1 MTTMASTTR
10 TTCIALLI
18 VILNG
23 WVQLPSSSSSSSSS
37 LFTSTEAFVASRLSQ
52 KTFSSHNLIL
62 NSLYRTGYERIPRE
76 LRQSVRHGR
85 RRKNGAGIPRGGGGS
100 RKTCLPIWSRM
111 NDNDTTIAQAADQQ
125 QKRTNIQGINSSR
138 AAKKKK
144 SNKNA
149 KKSLGNKNNKKDPSP
164 SQKFSYM
171 NKQIVSQEN
180 AQALLSLLASQ
191 KGVLSAVAGGGK
203 LSSVNLSTAI
213 HRLTKHILHS
223 PSNRK
228 QHYNNNNSQQQQKE
242 NVDAGNDRSKILSDP
257 RFALLVCC
265 VAEAVVMSESN
276 GQNSSRNF
284 GGREI
289 STIAWSISKLN
300 IAPPSRAMNI
310 GDSAN
315 VQENVQQ
322 KSDEVRSIIFDIAKQ
337 RSTSSANGS
346 NPSTWVPK
354 LSELC
359 GLIIDMIAVKASAM
373 DRGSFR
379 QLELSNL
386 IYSLATTDRAME
398 ESFDFIIDSM
408 IESELNPKNTDISK
422 PQEWSI
428 PLWCCAKSGMT
439 RPGER
444 LMKFISSLIDTRDGF
459 VEAFKPQE
467 LSNLAWATAT
477 ILSKGDG
484 PQPDD
489 EIRHAAL
496 NICRC
501 TTKEL
506 LRREGVGYKTQ
517 ELTNSGKQLLFH

>member
-10 TTCIALLI
+10 TKCFALLI
-18 VILNG
+18 IVLNG
-23 WVQLPSSSSSSSSS
+23 WVQLPSLSTSSS
-37 LFTSTEAFVASRLSQ
+37 LFTWTKAFVASRLSQ
-52 KTFSSHNLIL
+52 KTLSSHHIFL
-62 NSLYRTGYERIPRE
+62 NSLYRTEYERIPRE
-76 LRQSVRHGR
+76 MRQSVRHGR
-85 RRKNGAGIPRGGGGS
+85 RRRNGAGIPRGGGGS
-100 RKTCLPIWSRM
+100 RNTFLPIWSRM
-111 NDNDTTIAQAADQQ
+111 NDNDTAITEAADQQ
-125 QKRTNIQGINSSR
+125 QSPTNVQGSNNSR
-138 AAKKKK
+138 VAKKKN
-144 SNKNA
+144 SNKNG
-149 KKSLGNKNNKKDPSP
+149 KKSFGYNNKKNPSP
-164 SQKFSYM
+164 SQKFGYM

-180 AQALLSLLASQ
+180 AQALLSFLASQ
-191 KGVLSAVAGGGK
+191 KGTLSAVAGGGK

-228 QHYNNNNSQQQQKE
+228 QHYNNNNRQKRQNE
-242 NVDAGNDRSKILSDP
+242 NADAGNDRSKILSDP

-265 VAEAVVMSESN
+265 VAEAIVMSESN
-276 GQNSSRNF
+276 GQNTFHNF

-289 STIAWSISKLN
+289 STIAWAISKLN

-310 GDSAN
+310 GNSAN

-322 KSDEVRSIIFDIAKQ
+322 KSDEVRSIIFEIAKQ
-337 RSTSSANGS
+337 RSTSSTNGS

-359 GLIIDMIAVKASAM
+359 GLIIDMIAVKASEM
-373 DRGSFR
+373 DQGSFR

-386 IYSLATTDRAME
+386 IYGLATTDRAME

-408 IESELNPKNTDISK
+408 IESESNPKNTDISK

-439 RPGER
+439 RPGGR
-444 LMKFISSLIDTRDGF
+444 LMKFISTLIVTRDGF
-459 VEAFKPQE
+459 VEDFKPQE

-489 EIRHAAL
+489 EIQHAAL
-496 NICRC
+496 DICRC

-506 LRREGVGYKTQ
+506 LRRQGVGYKTQ
-517 ELTNSGKQLLFH
+517 ELTNSGKHMLFH